1 MRTIQPADEGAPPAV
16 RLAGKGGL
24 PAVRLAGKGAL
35 PAVRL
40 AGKGALP
47 TIRLAT
53 ILGLLATA
61 ALLGVVS
68 ATAGLGVAGWIVGL
82 ATGSAATALL
92 VTARMRSDQPAIHP
106 ADWVTLTRALL
117 IAGVAGLVAD
127 SFGRPVSVTALVT
140 LSTVAL
146 VLDAVDGQ
154 VARRTGT
161 ATPLGAR
168 FDGEADA
175 FLILLLSIA
184 VSQDYGGWVLVI
196 GAARYALLLAGW
208 LIPWLAAPLPSRYW
222 GKVVAAVQG
231 IVLTVAASGLLDRR
245 IGMIAVA
252 AALLLLAESFGAN
265 VIWLYRTG
273 AGPRTRRALRLAITV
288 LAVVLVWGV
297 LVAPDRI
304 SRLTPAAFAR
314 IPVEGLVLVAVALL
328 LPAWPRRILAGVAGI
343 LFSLLIL
350 VKILN
355 MAFYEEIGRPFN
367 PVFGWLDISPAIG
380 VVRDT
385 IGPTRTNIALA
396 ALWLGLI
403 LLVGAITA
411 ATIHITT
418 VAARHRRD
426 AVRGLAA
433 LTAVWALFAGLSLQL
448 VPGSPVASTS
458 AAGLVVAQVRDT
470 QAALR
475 DQRLFEK
482 ALHRPDPEASV
493 PASDLLTG
501 LRGKDVIVA
510 FVESYG
516 QAAVQGTSFSPGVDA
531 LLRRDTASLASA
543 GWSTRSAWITSPG
556 FGGVSQLAHSTLQ
569 SGLWVNTELRY
580 ADLVAS
586 RRFTLTDAFNKAG
599 WRTVSDSPED
609 DPVWPPGTSF
619 YHFDKLYNRFNV
631 GYHGPSFSYASMPDQ
646 YTLAELQRNELGPG
660 HKPVMAEIDLVS
672 SHYPWSPLPT
682 MVPWNKVGNGSIF
695 DSMPARSESPLTVW
709 RNANTVRQFFGRS
722 IQYSVQALTSWVTE
736 LNDPNLVLI
745 MLGDEQP
752 GGPISQPGASHK
764 VVASIIARDPSVFRQ
779 IAPWHWQDGLLPGQ
793 SAPLEP
799 MDAFRNQF
807 LGAFSTVSSQTA
819 SAHRPAAPEPPR

>member
-1 MRTIQPADEGAPPAV
+1 MAADGYGGAVRTIQPADEGAPPAI
-16 RLAGKGGL
+16 RPAGK
-24 PAVRLAGKGAL
+24 AAL
-35 PAVRL
+35 PTIRL

-68 ATAGLGVAGWIVGL
+68 ATSGLGVAGWIVGL

-92 VTARMRSDQPAIHP
+92 VTARVRSDQPVMFP

-127 SFGRPVSVTALVT
+127 SFGRPVAVTALVT
-140 LSTVAL
+140 LSSVAL

-168 FDGEADA
+168 IDSETDA
-175 FLILLLSIA
+175 FLILLLSIV
-184 VSQDYGGWVLVI
+184 VSQDYGGWVLLI

-208 LIPWLAAPLPSRYW
+208 LIPWLAAPLPPRYW

-245 IGMIAVA
+245 AGMIAVA
-252 AALLLLAESFGAN
+252 AALLLLAESFGRA

-288 LAVVLVWGV
+288 LSVMLVWGV
-297 LVAPDRI
+297 LVAPGRI
-304 SRLTPAAFAR
+304 FQLTPAAFVR
-314 IPVEGLVLVAVALL
+314 IPVEGLALVAIALV
-328 LPAWPRRILAGVAGI
+328 LPAWPRRIVAAVAGL
-343 LFSLLIL
+343 LFGLLTL

-355 MAFYEEIGRPFN
+355 MAFFEEIGRAFN
-367 PVFGWLDISPAIG
+367 PVFGWADIGPAIG

-385 IGPTRTNIALA
+385 IGSTRTNIALA

-411 ATIHITT
+411 ATIHLTT
-418 VAARHRRD
+418 AAARHRR
-426 AVRGLAA
+426 ASARGLAA
-433 LTAVWALFAGLSLQL
+433 LTAVWALCAGLSLQL

-458 AAGLVVAQVRDT
+458 AAGLVVAQVRST
-470 QAALR
+470 QTALR
-475 DQRLFEK
+475 DQRRFEQVI
-482 ALHRPDPEASV
+482 HRSDPEASV

-501 LRGKDVIVA
+501 LRGKDVIIA

-516 QAAVQGTSFSPGVDA
+516 QVAVQGTSFSPGIDA
-531 LLRRDTASLASA
+531 VLHRSTASLARA
-543 GWSTRSAWITSPG
+543 GWSTRSAWMTSPG
-556 FGGVSQLAHSTLQ
+556 FGGISQLAHSTLQ
-569 SGLWVNTELRY
+569 SGLWVDTELRY

-586 RRFTLTDAFNKAG
+586 RRFTLSDAFDKAG

-609 DPVWPPGTSF
+609 DYVWPPGTQF
-619 YHFDKLYNRFNV
+619 YHFDKLYNRLNV
-631 GYHGPSFSYASMPDQ
+631 GYHGPAFSYPSMPDQ
-646 YTLAELQRNELGPG
+646 YTLAEFQRNELAPG

-672 SHYPWSPLPT
+672 SHTPWAPLPT

-695 DSMPARSESPLTVW
+695 DPMPARSESPITVW
-709 RNANTVRQFFGRS
+709 RNASTVQQFFGRS
-722 IQYSVQALTSWVTE
+722 IQYSLQALTSWVTE
-736 LNDPNLVLI
+736 LKDPNLVLI
-745 MLGDEQP
+745 LLGDEQP
-752 GGPISQPGASHK
+752 AGPITRPGASHN
-764 VVASIIARDPSVFRQ
+764 VVISIVARDPSVFSH
-779 IAPWHWQDGLLPGQ
+779 IASWHWQDGLLPGH
-793 SAPLEP
+793 SAPVEP
-799 MDAFRNQF
+799 MNAFRNQF
-807 LGAFSTVSSQTA
+807 LGAFSTASSQAA
-819 SAHRPAAPEPPR
+819 SAHGPAAPEPPR